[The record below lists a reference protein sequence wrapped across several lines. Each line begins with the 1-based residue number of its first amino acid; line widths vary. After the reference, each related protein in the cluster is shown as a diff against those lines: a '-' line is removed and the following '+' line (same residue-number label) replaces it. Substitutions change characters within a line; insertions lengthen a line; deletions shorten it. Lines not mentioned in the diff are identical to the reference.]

1 MDKGARVRFLAD
13 SRNGDWVK
21 GQVGFVEK
29 TLATPPQNQNKIYV
43 IRIWAAPHKLSSV
56 VKERL
61 VWATEKDVEANGQ
74 LSIFD
79 VLAKDVSSSDAS

>member
-1 MDKGARVRFLAD
+1 MKNGTRIRFLAD

-29 TLATPPQNQNKIYV
+29 TLATPPQNQNAIYV
-43 IRIWAAPHKLSSV
+43 VKVYSVKGSVSSV
-56 VKERL
+56 DERF
-61 VWATEKDVEANGQ
+61 VWVTDKDVEVNEQ

-79 VLAKDVSSSDAS
+79 VLATIASSSDAS